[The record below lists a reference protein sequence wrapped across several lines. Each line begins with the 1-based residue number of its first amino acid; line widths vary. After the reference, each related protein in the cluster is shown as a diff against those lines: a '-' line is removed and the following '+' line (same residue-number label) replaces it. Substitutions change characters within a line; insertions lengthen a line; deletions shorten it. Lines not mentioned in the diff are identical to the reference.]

1 MLPYVKGLTDQR
13 WYQLQFQWINRQVKS
28 LWSHRSPGFP
38 ICASESPFRTH
49 PKSLDWSRV
58 TRISNP
64 YHQQPLVTPNARLRN
79 YPIIP
84 IDGFAL
90 MEAVCR
96 TLTVSPV
103 IAIFL
108 APDFSL
114 TSTDIIGR
122 TSNISSLIVIV
133 MRDFVT
139 VVFPCVEYNRN
150 WPKTNFVQTWVNLR
164 CLF

>member
-1 MLPYVKGLTDQR
+1 MLKGWPITDDINFSSSESTGKSSPYDLTVV
-13 WYQLQFQWINRQVKS
+13 FA
-28 LWSHRSPGFP
+28 GFP

-49 PKSLDWSRV
+49 PKSLAWSRV

-90 MEAVCR
+90 MEAVGR

-108 APDFSL
+108 APGFSL
-114 TSTDIIGR
+114 TSTNIIGR
-122 TSNISSLIVIV
+122 TSDISFLIVIV
-133 MRDFVT
+133 MRDIVT
-139 VVFPCVEYNRN
+139 VVFPCVEYN
-150 WPKTNFVQTWVNLR
+150 KKLTEDQFCANLGQIT
-164 CLF
+164 LSVLI